1 MKPASLKKKVSSGGV
16 IFRKTDGNPVEVAL
30 VSVRDGSA
38 WCLPKGVIDLGETPE
53 MTAVREV
60 REETGLLGNVVDK
73 LGAISYWYYIKGEN
87 TKCRK
92 TVHFFLM
99 QYVSGSTSD
108 HDAEVSDAIWL
119 PIEKAL
125 EVITYRGD
133 RSILEKAQ
141 AKLQEMNLL

>member
-16 IFRKTDGNPVEVAL
+16 IFRKTDGSPVEVSL
-30 VSVRDGSA
+30 VSVRDGST
-38 WCLPKGVIDLGETPE
+38 WCLPKGVIDQGETPE

-73 LGAISYWYYIKGEN
+73 LGSISYWYYIKGEN

-99 QYVSGSTSD
+99 RYVSGSTSD
-108 HDAEVSDAIWL
+108 HDAEVSDAVWL

-125 EVITYRGD
+125 EVITYKGD
-133 RSILEKAQ
+133 RSILEKAH